1 MRALALSVFIVGCTH
16 AGAAPAITL
25 VAQAPTEHVEVKS
38 DVAVHLDTAQ
48 DAIRAGRYDDA
59 TAALLQVVCSTHE
72 AGTAGEISRCAAPAT
87 FEVAMGWAMLGELA
101 LKRKVVLR
109 GGGWHD
115 ARHVVTRWSGGNK
128 PDDDDLALAEI
139 AYSRAISIGS
149 AKRLEWSFA
158 LASTRLQR
166 SGCGVAFH
174 LLAELANGESVENAS
189 ASALVVQCIV
199 SADWDRDGVNDS
211 QTAFSR
217 PAVRE
222 ALGRDRPWVRKIYV
236 RAIEALGNDD
246 KCDAARVGLAQLAA
260 LASSSAEVA
269 VARSTVAAA
278 CP

>member
-1 MRALALSVFIVGCTH
+1 MLALSVFVAACTH
-16 AGAAPAITL
+16 AGGAPAITL

-38 DVAVHLDTAQ
+38 DVAVHLDSAH
-48 DAIRAGRYDDA
+48 DSIVAGRYDDA
-59 TAALLQVVCSTHE
+59 TAALLQVVCGMRD
-72 AGTAGEISRCAAPAT
+72 AGTASDISRCAAPAT

-101 LKRKVVLR
+101 LKRKVVLH

-115 ARHVVTRWSGGNK
+115 ARHVVTRWSGSANK
-128 PDDDDLALAEI
+128 PDDDDLALAEL
-139 AYSRAISIGS
+139 AYSRAIMIGS

-166 SGCGVAFH
+166 SGCGVAFRSFVD
-174 LLAELANGESVENAS
+174 LAGGASVENAT

-199 SADWDRDGVNDS
+199 DEDWDRDGVDDS
-211 QTAFSR
+211 QIAFSR

-222 ALGRDRPWVRKIYV
+222 ALARDRPYVRKVYV
-236 RAIEALGNDD
+236 RALEALGNEA
-246 KCDAARVGLAQLAA
+246 KCDEARVGLAQLVA
-260 LASSSAEVA
+260 LAGSSAEAA